1 MGVRRNWIIPV
12 VAGLLIG
19 SLTIGAA
26 DRVKA
31 NELRTFNDAVA
42 KAFTHYRSALFYFRR
57 KNVDPGAFELEL
69 FKASWIAIE
78 KKWRDR
84 APDAFSGD
92 PRWKSTFGG
101 IKNVVEVGF
110 AVLDK
115 EGPRAAR
122 KAIRPIRD
130 LLSGLRQRNQIYTYA
145 DCIDELNA
153 QMKKVWPYRHNLPK
167 FENLDETNK
176 VKMEASVYEY
186 LLLKCRNQA
195 PEKYR
200 NSDEFNGIFDAAL
213 NSVRTLWDATD
224 KKQQRRFINIL
235 RELRPYDRL
244 IFLRFG

>member
-92 PRWKSTFGG
+92 PRWKSTFGE

-115 EGPRAAR
+115 EIACPIALRDVRGASNRALGWLWC
-122 KAIRPIRD
+122 RPP
-130 LLSGLRQRNQIYTYA
+130 QR
-145 DCIDELNA
+145 
-153 QMKKVWPYRHNLPK
+153 
-167 FENLDETNK
+167 ET
-176 VKMEASVYEY
+176 S
-186 LLLKCRNQA
+186 
-195 PEKYR
+195 
-200 NSDEFNGIFDAAL
+200 
-213 NSVRTLWDATD
+213 
-224 KKQQRRFINIL
+224 QR
-235 RELRPYDRL
+235 PSHHAV
-244 IFLRFG
+244 